1 MGDLLI
7 SPGGGG
13 AFTHLAHAQMLPRM
27 LQVGSESGGNL
38 CMAKPVAVPWHAHRI
53 SEHPEMQE
61 SPCWSP
67 C

>member
-1 MGDLLI
+1 M
-7 SPGGGG
+7 
-13 AFTHLAHAQMLPRM
+13 HLAHAWMLPRM
-27 LQVGSESGGNL
+27 LQVGSESGGNS